1 MSRIFFIVSFL
12 LLILV
17 GCQKDYGVESFDFAR
32 DTPQWLKAKIDT
44 MSIQQRY
51 GGTKVYRH
59 EWNGMFTY
67 HIAVGI
73 SSCVYCEV
81 YDHSGNRIQFPT
93 ENVFQDYLQHRRNE
107 ILVWQWNKVGS
118 Q

>member
-44 MSIQQRY
+44 MSI
-51 GGTKVYRH
+51 
-59 EWNGMFTY
+59 
-67 HIAVGI
+67 
-73 SSCVYCEV
+73 
-81 YDHSGNRIQFPT
+81 
-93 ENVFQDYLQHRRNE
+93 
-107 ILVWQWNKVGS
+107 
-118 Q
+118 